1 MAKADPTVEIPVD
14 MDFEEKALNI
24 PLGTYV
30 QFVFTLPTVL
40 TFFIFVPWN
49 RTSQGTHE
57 RSTKQHA
64 GIAGASW
71 MFTQQTSRQV
81 GITPSRVCNSYLYSA
96 LLPLGGRLSGTYK
109 G

>member
-49 RTSQGTHE
+49 RTSQE
-57 RSTKQHA
+57 RTRGVPSNMRGLRA
-64 GIAGASW
+64 
-71 MFTQQTSRQV
+71 RV
-81 GITPSRVCNSYLYSA
+81 GCSLNRRPA
-96 LLPLGGRLSGTYK
+96 K
-109 G
+109 